1 MASASSPAGLDGFL
15 DDNEIQPPPK
25 PRITWTGIGLAA
37 VGWTL
42 YALLYTF
49 FIVRQEPEAPF
60 IFLFLGQLIYSLI
73 LALYSVPV
81 WGITVREM
89 DSVHWG
95 WVLGA
100 HLLISPLYSWCG
112 LESYLA
118 VIQWMAG
125 SRATAEVEANYQ
137 WVLYGTLVV
146 YAVQFALYHLVRN
159 VQRLR
164 QKERQATELL
174 AVAREQQLAALKAQV
189 NPHFLFNTL
198 NSISATLKED
208 PDQAREM
215 IAKLA
220 SLMRYALDSA
230 DRDRVSLREEIDF
243 VRRYLDLERHRFS
256 DRLEASVDVE
266 LEDDEALDTPVPPMV
281 LQPLVEN
288 ALRHGIAPS
297 EEGGRAA
304 VRISENGDQI
314 RVRVEDTGV
323 GAEPDAPLADPDGGT
338 GLVNTST
345 RLKRT
350 FGPDAALHTAPNDP
364 SGFAVWFSIPKTGR
378 DGESR

>member
-1 MASASSPAGLDGFL
+1 MPSELSPTELDGSL
-15 DDNEIQPPPK
+15 GDLETQSPPK
-25 PRITWTGIGLAA
+25 PRITWTGVGLAA

-49 FIVRQEPEAPF
+49 FILQQNPDAPF
-60 IFLFLGQLIYSLI
+60 LLLFFGQVIYSLI

-81 WGITVREM
+81 WGLTVREM
-89 DSVHWG
+89 DAVHWG
-95 WVLGA
+95 WVFGA
-100 HLLISPLYSWCG
+100 HLLIAPLYSWSG

-125 SRATAEVEANYQ
+125 SGATAEVEANYQ

-164 QKERQATELL
+164 QKERQATKLL

-198 NSISATLKED
+198 NSISATLKDD

-220 SLMRYALDSA
+220 GLMRYALDSA

-243 VRRYLDLERHRFS
+243 VRRYLSLERHRFS
-256 DRLEASVDVE
+256 DRLEATVEVE
-266 LEDDEALDTPVPPMV
+266 LADDALETPVPPMV

-297 EEGGRAA
+297 EEGGQIV
-304 VRISENGDQI
+304 VRLSETGDRI

-323 GAEPDAPLADPDGGT
+323 GAEPDAPLSDAEAGT
-338 GLVNTST
+338 GLANTST
-345 RLKRT
+345 RLEHT
-350 FGPDAALHTAPNDP
+350 YGPDAALQTASNDP
-364 SGFAVWFSIPKTGR
+364 SGFAVWFTIPKNGAAI
-378 DGESR
+378 E